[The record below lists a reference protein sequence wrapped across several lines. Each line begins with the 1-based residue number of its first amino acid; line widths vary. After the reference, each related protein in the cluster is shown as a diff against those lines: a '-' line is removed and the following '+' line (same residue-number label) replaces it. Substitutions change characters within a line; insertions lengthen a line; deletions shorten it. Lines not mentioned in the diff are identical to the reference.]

1 MLGFLFR
8 RRDVRRRCIFHFR
21 AGGVRRH
28 ADPIQVDQA
37 LTRHGGPEWTRL
49 VGLVD
54 SLRRP
59 MTPAIAAARGPNA
72 AAEQKRQFDAALAD
86 LVGIVRK
93 AFGLAP
99 LDPLTGDGVTDAE
112 CVAVLTEY
120 LNYAEQLAEDA
131 RPLA

>member
-8 RRDVRRRCIFHFR
+8 RRDVRRRCIFQFR

-28 ADPIQVDQA
+28 ADPIQIDQA
-37 LTRHGGPEWTRL
+37 LTKHGGSEWTRL
-49 VGLVD
+49 VTLVD

-72 AAEQKRQFDAALAD
+72 AAEQKRQFDGALAD

-120 LNYAEQLAEDA
+120 LNFAEELAETS